1 MNEQGSILNMTVQQV
16 SSILIVLVILFGS
29 YAVAY

>member
-1 MNEQGSILNMTVQQV
+1 MNEQGSIINMTVQQV
-16 SSILIVLVILFGS
+16 SSILIVFVILFGS